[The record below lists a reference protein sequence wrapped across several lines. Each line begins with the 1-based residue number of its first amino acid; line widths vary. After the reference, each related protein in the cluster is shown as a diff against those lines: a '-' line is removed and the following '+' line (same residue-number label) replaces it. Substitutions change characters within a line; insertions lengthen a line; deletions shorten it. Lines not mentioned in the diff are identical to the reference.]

1 MSEIVTDAEVP
12 KFKII
17 FLGDQGTG
25 KSSILNRFVSDKFD
39 PNYQAT
45 IGLDFNSKNVKIDNQ
60 DVRLLLYDTAGQ
72 EKFRSLIPMYT
83 RDAQIILLVY
93 DVTRKDSFTHIP
105 EWINSLTNVK
115 KEEVI
120 FVLVANKIDLPE
132 REVTKEEGEKYAQ
145 ENGSFIFEEVSAKTG
160 DGFSSLFYNKL
171 FQEIVK
177 KFRKGEGPQE
187 NEVQNIGNI
196 KIDEPKKTKE
206 KSKCCGGSSKAE
218 NNPKEGNQ

>member
-25 KSSILNRFVSDKFD
+25 KSSILNRFVSDKFN

-93 DVTRKDSFTHIP
+93 KY
-105 EWINSLTNVK
+105 K
-115 KEEVI
+115 KKKKKRRGY
-120 FVLVANKIDLPE
+120 LC
-132 REVTKEEGEKYAQ
+132 
-145 ENGSFIFEEVSAKTG
+145 
-160 DGFSSLFYNKL
+160 FSC
-171 FQEIVK
+171 E
-177 KFRKGEGPQE
+177 
-187 NEVQNIGNI
+187 
-196 KIDEPKKTKE
+196 
-206 KSKCCGGSSKAE
+206 
-218 NNPKEGNQ
+218 

>member
-132 REVTKEEGEKYAQ
+132 R
-145 ENGSFIFEEVSAKTG
+145 
-160 DGFSSLFYNKL
+160 
-171 FQEIVK
+171 
-177 KFRKGEGPQE
+177 
-187 NEVQNIGNI
+187 
-196 KIDEPKKTKE
+196 
-206 KSKCCGGSSKAE
+206 
-218 NNPKEGNQ
+218 

>member
-1 MSEIVTDAEVP
+1 MHFILNYIIYLYYSKMSEIVSDSEVP

-93 DVTRKDSFTHIP
+93 DVTRKDSFSHIP
-105 EWINSLTNVK
+105 EWISSLTNVK
-115 KEEVI
+115 KEDVI

-132 REVTKEEGEKYAQ
+132 REVTKEEGEQYAQ
-145 ENGSFIFEEVSAKTG
+145 EN
-160 DGFSSLFYNKL
+160 
-171 FQEIVK
+171 
-177 KFRKGEGPQE
+177 
-187 NEVQNIGNI
+187 
-196 KIDEPKKTKE
+196 
-206 KSKCCGGSSKAE
+206 
-218 NNPKEGNQ
+218 

>member
-160 DGFSSLFYNKL
+160 DGFSNLFYNKL

-177 KFRKGEGPQE
+177 KFRMGEGPQE

>member
-1 MSEIVTDAEVP
+1 MAEIVSDAEVP

-93 DVTRKDSFTHIP
+93 DVTRKESFTHIP

-115 KEEVI
+115 KEDVI

-145 ENGSFIFEEVSAKTG
+145 ENGPILFEEVSAKTG
-160 DGFSSLFYNKL
+160 DGFSNLFYNKL

-177 KFRKGEGPQE
+177 KFRMGEGPQE

-196 KIDEPKKTKE
+196 KIDEPKKVKE
-206 KSKCCGGSSKAE
+206 KSKCCGGNKVEKKST
-218 NNPKEGNQ
+218 EGNQ

>member
-93 DVTRKDSFTHIP
+93 DVTRKESFTHIP

-115 KEEVI
+115 KEDVI

-145 ENGSFIFEEVSAKTG
+145 EN
-160 DGFSSLFYNKL
+160 
-171 FQEIVK
+171 
-177 KFRKGEGPQE
+177 
-187 NEVQNIGNI
+187 
-196 KIDEPKKTKE
+196 
-206 KSKCCGGSSKAE
+206 
-218 NNPKEGNQ
+218 